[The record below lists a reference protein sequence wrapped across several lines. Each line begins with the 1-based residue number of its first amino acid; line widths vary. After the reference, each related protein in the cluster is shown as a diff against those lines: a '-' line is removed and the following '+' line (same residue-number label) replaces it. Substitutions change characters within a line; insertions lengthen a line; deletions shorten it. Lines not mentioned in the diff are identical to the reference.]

1 MKITKSQLKRIIR
14 EEKARILNE
23 DYASEEMR
31 GHASDIVNM
40 FLDEVA
46 DYVRADISGEQ
57 APALAGMTMADFLQA
72 AADRARAQNPTELVS
87 DYGMK

>member
-1 MKITKSQLKRIIR
+1 MRITKSQLKRIIR
-14 EEKARILNE
+14 EEKTRILNE
-23 DYASEEMR
+23 DYASEEMTS
-31 GHASDIVNM
+31 HATDIANL
-40 FLDEVA
+40 FLDDVVK
-46 DYVRADISGEQ
+46 YVRADITIEH